1 MLNLKKQ
8 KIVLLGTFLFIIAFI
23 SLGNAAFSGITVG
36 KKWTLKTATTPAGYL
51 SFDVTSVTAVTVMAN
66 TYADGEMAGNVNIG
80 GTYVY
85 HDAMITAFVGVFG
98 TTTDTYGGQSLTVCD
113 TGTIVFD
120 TDTGIWL
127 EATGVFTFHSWSIYS
142 TGGDDTIPGYSWI
155 LVLLAIIGTSAYI
168 LKKRY
173 IKR

>member
-1 MLNLKKQ
+1 MRILKKQ
-8 KIVLLGTFLFIIAFI
+8 KIVLLGTFLFFIAFA

-36 KKWTLKTATTPAGYL
+36 KKWTLKLATNPTSYI

-66 TYADGEMAGNVNIG
+66 TYADGETAGNINIG

-85 HDAMITAFVGVFG
+85 SDAMITSFVGMFG
-98 TTTDTYGGQSLTVCD
+98 TDTATYGGQSLTVCD

-120 TDTGIWL
+120 TVSGIWL
-127 EATGVFTFHSWSIYS
+127 EATGVFSFHSWSLYS
-142 TGGDDTIPGYSWI
+142 SGDDAIPGYSLV
-155 LVLLAIIGTSAYI
+155 LVLLAVIGTSAYI

-173 IKR
+173 NKR